1 MPTGDER
8 RSTNASGRQSRSCR
22 SRLPRSGVPGEN
34 LRSSKRQAPPREV
47 DCVERTAVNPCRTLE
62 ERAKLAGRRNADLI
76 HKALDVGLRQ
86 GGRELDLVAVLVDK
100 PGRLSASNRLE
111 WIHRQSMTI
120 AERWPV
126 GNDEGNGINILVTGA
141 TETLGGVFTRGRTAS
156 RFRRAQHIRLRVGTL
171 SSHRRV

>member
-1 MPTGDER
+1 M
-8 RSTNASGRQSRSCR
+8 RQVDNPEVAEAVSRDR
-22 SRLPRSGVPGEN
+22 ESRGEK
-34 LRSSKRQAPPREV
+34 LRSPKRQAPPREV

-100 PGRLSASNRLE
+100 PGGLSASNRLE

-120 AERWPV
+120 AERWPG
-126 GNDEGNGINILVTGA
+126 GNDEGNGINILVTA
-141 TETLGGVFTRGRTAS
+141 QPKRWAASSLEGGPRRGSVARNTSVSESA
-156 RFRRAQHIRLRVGTL
+156 RFRHTVG
-171 SSHRRV
+171 SDPRK